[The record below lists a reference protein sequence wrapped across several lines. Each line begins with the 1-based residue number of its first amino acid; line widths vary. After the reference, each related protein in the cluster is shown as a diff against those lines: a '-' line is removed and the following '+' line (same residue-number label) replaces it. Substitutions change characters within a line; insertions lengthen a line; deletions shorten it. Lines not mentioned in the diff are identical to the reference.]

1 MDFAVLGPLLVVG
14 DDGPIEI
21 RAAKQRSLL
30 AMLLLARREAAVSV
44 ERLVDVLWGEEP
56 PQTAVKAL
64 QVYVSNVRRAL
75 GPAGARIVPRP
86 GGYGIEL
93 AAGELDL
100 ERFETLVAAAAGAR
114 ERGELDAAAAGLR
127 EALALFRGAPLSDTP
142 LLGPAAA

>member
-64 QVYVSNVRRAL
+64 QGYVSNVRRAL
-75 GPAGARIVPRP
+75 GPAGARIVTPP
-86 GGYGIEL
+86 GGYALEL
-93 AAGELDL
+93 AAGGL
-100 ERFETLVAAAAGAR
+100 AR
-114 ERGELDAAAAGLR
+114 ERLETRGATSAGAGGRRPAGAAADPPPR
-127 EALALFRGAPLSDTP
+127 R
-142 LLGPAAA
+142 